1 MSSVADL
8 SDGVVLQAYL
18 EMGKAA
24 KENHTLVISF
34 IKQILSQPG
43 VYVFGEVLDM
53 DNVKTLE
60 KGDDN
65 AKQHWELLNIF
76 AYGTYADFKSK
87 QDKLSLV
94 KLTKVQETKLKQ
106 LTIVSL
112 ASKNRVIPYSV
123 LQTELDVSNVRELE
137 DLIIDSIYQGL
148 LTGKLDQAKSEVQVD
163 ETFGRDI
170 KGQDVKKL
178 FSTLD
183 NWAASSDSLMKL
195 IEERLTW
202 ASKETK
208 RASQH
213 KDDFAKKLEEM
224 KTAVKAAMEADP
236 SGSDGGAGAFDGDG
250 MDDKRR
256 KQQRTGKGKTPK
268 DGGRPADRHRMGRNM

>member
-8 SDGVVLQAYL
+8 SDGVVLQAFL
-18 EMGKAA
+18 DMGKSKDPTA
-24 KENHTLVISF
+24 LCMFV
-34 IKQILSQPG
+34 KQVLSQPG
-43 VYVFGEVLDM
+43 VYVFGEVLD
-53 DNVKTLE
+53 LE
-60 KGDDN
+60 NIKSLQNGDEN
-65 AKQHWELLNIF
+65 AKQHWQLLNIF
-76 AYGTYADFKSK
+76 AYGTYADYKGNK
-87 QDKLSLV
+87 DKLP
-94 KLTKVQETKLKQ
+94 KLSAIQETKLKQ

-123 LQTELDVSNVRELE
+123 LQTELDVTNVRELE

-170 KGQDVKKL
+170 KSEDVKKL
-178 FSTLD
+178 FTTLD
-183 NWAASSDSLMKL
+183 SWAGSSDSLMKL
-195 IEERLTW
+195 IEDRLAW

-208 RASQH
+208 RATQH
-213 KDDFAKKLEEM
+213 KEEFAKKLEEM
-224 KTAVKAAMEADP
+224 KTLVKAAMEADP
-236 SGSDGGAGAFDGDG
+236 SGDAGSGAFDGDG

-256 KQQRTGKGKTPK
+256 KQQRTGKGKAPK